1 MEYKTKQMFADVKD
15 AVNKIGK
22 NAAVKEVSNY
32 LISRGVCQGIRNVE
46 AIGHMLKTIK

>member
-22 NAAVKEVSNY
+22 KCGSEGS
-32 LISRGVCQGIRNVE
+32 
-46 AIGHMLKTIK
+46 IKLFN